1 MIPTL
6 FGITVVSFCIMQ
18 LAPGD
23 PLLNQM
29 NSGNA
34 GQSSETPEAYEL
46 QKRELHLDKPL
57 VLNFDAFRDF
67 SQEVQSAAY
76 FAGQSVDEIRAGLP
90 KLHAAEEHSTA
101 EAPSPRSG
109 GMPTAEQRLRFLRG
123 LGIPD
128 FEERLADKER
138 GERLAKA
145 IAYYTTRF
153 CGDVGSSGVPAAIA
167 VLRDEQAS
175 KTMHV
180 GAIRCLASMVID
192 PFAFT
197 YSLPP
202 SDKETEAVTG
212 AWRLWWNRKQAD
224 FVEVDAQARKY
235 LDARMAEM
243 VGSGDKLQTA
253 IDAIGNSDYMDA
265 APRYFAEKLLDDK
278 TPLPE
283 RVASAVFLKQFYND
297 PLRMDVPLN
306 APAEEVQEVVANW
319 LEHYKLNQHRYEP
332 SLPAKLWSVVA
343 DTQYAYMLAR
353 LVTFHFGHSA
363 LRTREPVSEKI
374 WNAMLVSAPLM
385 LLSQA
390 LIYFFAVP
398 LGIICGVYRG
408 KWLDQGI
415 SLGLFLLYS
424 IPGFIAGMLF
434 LVFFC
439 YGDYFKWFP
448 MLGLHSPD
456 AERLAWIP
464 YLLDYAWHAFFPVV
478 CLSLF
483 SLAGL
488 AMYSR
493 SSMLDVLN
501 QDYIRTARAKGMSG
515 FTVIFKHGLRNAM
528 IPILTLFSSFL
539 PAMLGG
545 SVLIEYLFDIP
556 GMGRL
561 GWSSIEQ
568 KDFPTLM
575 ALLYVEAIV
584 VLISYLITDVLYVIA
599 DPRITF
605 SGRGSAA

>member
-57 VLNFDAFRDF
+57 VLNFNAFRDY
-67 SQEVQSAAY
+67 SLKIRCAAY
-76 FAGQSVDEIRAGLP
+76 LAAHGLNEIRAELP
-90 KLHAAEEHSTA
+90 RLEAARKQPAADDSQ
-101 EAPSPRSG
+101 PSAGQP
-109 GMPTAEQRLRFLRG
+109 PTIRQQLDFIG
-123 LGIPD
+123 SLGIPD
-128 FEERLADKER
+128 FKDRLASPEQ

-145 IAYYTTRF
+145 IAYYTVRF
-153 CGDVGSSGVPAAIA
+153 CADTGANGVPAAIA
-167 VLRDEQAS
+167 ILRDPQSS
-175 KTMHV
+175 KLMKI
-180 GAIRCLASMVID
+180 GAINILEAMVIT
-192 PFAFT
+192 PFSFT
-197 YSLPP
+197 YSVVP
-202 SDKETEAVTG
+202 SEKETEAVTG
-212 AWRLWWNRKQAD
+212 AWRLWWQRKKGD
-224 FVEVDAQARKY
+224 FVEVDADARKY
-235 LDARMAEM
+235 LDGKLAEM
-243 VGSGDKLQTA
+243 LGSGDKLQAA

-265 APRYFAEKLLDDK
+265 APRYFAEKLLDDH
-278 TPLPE
+278 TPLAE
-283 RVASAVFLKQFYND
+283 RAVSAIFLRQFYNA
-297 PLRMDVPLN
+297 PLQLSVPLN
-306 APAEEVQEVVANW
+306 ASDAEVQDVAANW
-319 LEHYKLNQHRYEP
+319 LEHYKLHQRDYEP

-343 DTQYAYMLAR
+343 DTQYAYMLTR
-353 LVTFHFGHSA
+353 LATFHFGHSA

-448 MLGLHSPD
+448 MLGLHSED

-464 YLLDYAWHAFFPVV
+464 YLLDYAWHAFLPVV

-501 QDYIRTARAKGMSG
+501 QDYIRTARAKGLSG
-515 FTVIFKHGLRNAM
+515 FTVIFKHGLRNAL